1 MPRVARARPC
11 AGRRAQETDDEAPDS
26 LHRAGPRHY
35 RLLEWVSRHVP
46 SLGRFGDPSS
56 GGNERRARDM
66 PSAVRELR
74 LGWRHCVL
82 DGPGWQRQRGSRR
95 TFRGASDS
103 LYQSA
108 ATPVLIG
115 PSPLYYD
122 AAERRWLPV
131 GRESVSPDGSRYA
144 YAVPFTTSVQVVTVA
159 TGQEHGYAV
168 PRGPWHVLDF
178 TPDGVYLNQQW
189 EGVGSGLWNLDP
201 RTTQLRQVL
210 SDRTVTSVLNETAW
224 VWDVDP
230 SARAS
235 YSAFAGANMPNRL
248 SRLDLRGGALTH
260 WVTTADAVPNVIG
273 FDVHG
278 SPFIVANGQQENVVE
293 LIPAQGQV
301 VKVTTYPVGPKG
313 PVFQPRT
320 AIADE
325 SGEWLGGPDGLYRY
339 DASGFHR
346 VAASGK
352 VAESVNRCL

>member
-1 MPRVARARPC
+1 MRVLVLFTALVLVFTGCSSGSAGTSRPSVASATPAVVATSAWPATCRVPFVSSDSAGVTAYWMAQDGSVSEDPAGRFLARP
-11 AGRRAQETDDEAPDS
+11 
-26 LHRAGPRHY
+26 
-35 RLLEWVSRHVP
+35 
-46 SLGRFGDPSS
+46 
-56 GGNERRARDM
+56 
-66 PSAVRELR
+66 
-74 LGWRHCVL
+74 
-82 DGPGWQRQRGSRR
+82 
-95 TFRGASDS
+95 DS

-122 AAERRWLPV
+122 AAQRRWLPV
-131 GRESVSPDGSRYA
+131 GRESVSPDASRYA

-189 EGVGSGLWNLDP
+189 EGVGSGLWKLDL

-248 SRLDLRGGALTH
+248 SRLDLRSGALTH

-352 VAESVNRCL
+352 VAEPVNRCL